1 MKIEELMD
9 ILEKDYQENKDFV
22 EMLIN
27 GKKTQKKS

>member
-9 ILEKDYQENKDFV
+9 ILEKDYQKNKDFV

>member
-9 ILEKDYQENKDFV
+9 ILEKDYKENKDLIK
-22 EMLIN
+22 MLIS